1 MRDEEIEILEDF
13 SNNNDQMNN
22 AQFNPSTIQQQPV
35 QYDNPIPDY
44 NANPTMNYDN
54 QNIAQTNQANVIQEN
69 NSVSDFEKMVTEVNN
84 PEPEPVI
91 ENANNMDYSNN
102 YNNQNNNFNDLNYNV
117 NDTNNELVQQSNN
130 EDLTITAIYPNGFV
144 VPEQEEQED
153 NRVVKPKKQ
162 KGDLYLIIIVA
173 VLAITLA
180 VMLVIFYL

>member
-22 AQFNPSTIQQQPV
+22 AQINPSTIQTEPFN
-35 QYDNPIPDY
+35 NPIPDY
-44 NANPTMNYDN
+44 NINTTTNYNNN

-69 NSVSDFEKMVTEVNN
+69 NSVSDFEKMVNEVNN
-84 PEPEPVI
+84 PESEPVI

-117 NDTNNELVQQSNN
+117 NDTNNELVQQSNS